1 MPHPYT
7 LRQVAVVVTVA
18 ASVLVVT
25 PPAAEA
31 RAGVHCGQR
40 IKHSITL
47 GRNLHN
53 CRGDGLIV
61 AHSNIVI
68 NLHGHTIDGRGRRG
82 TAGVRI
88 RHYHG
93 VTVKFG
99 VIRQFGRGIWLVRAG
114 DNKIQSNVVMSSF
127 DEGIFVNETSPRV
140 LIQSNRV
147 SWSGTRSRATWADG
161 IDARGPAMTVI
172 ANSIRHSHDDGID
185 VNGAGSTIDGNN
197 VTGSVH
203 DGLDIDSQTATVQ
216 NNVSNSNGDDG
227 IGVGRNARNVLLR
240 NNITNLNGDLGIQP
254 IAGTA
259 IDGGGNR
266 AAGNGDPRQ
275 CVRVG
280 CTP

>member
-1 MPHPYT
+1 MPKSHLLY
-7 LRQVAVVVTVA
+7 RA
-18 ASVLVVT
+18 ALVGALVSAVLVVA
-25 PPAAEA
+25 PAAEA
-31 RAGVHCGQR
+31 ARVHCGQR

-47 GRNLHN
+47 RRNLHN

-61 AHSNIVI
+61 ARSNIVI

-99 VIRQFGRGIWLVRAG
+99 VIHQFGRGIWLVRAG
-114 DNKIQSNVVMSSF
+114 DNKIQSNVVSGSF

-147 SWSGTRSRATWADG
+147 SWSGTRSHATWADG
-161 IDARGPAMTVI
+161 IDARGAAMTVV
-172 ANSIRHSHDDGID
+172 ANSIRHSNDDGID
-185 VNGAGSTIDGNN
+185 VNGAGSTIDGNS
-197 VTGSVH
+197 VSGSVH
-203 DGLDIDSQTATVQ
+203 DGIDVDSQTAVVQ
-216 NNVSNSNGDDG
+216 NNTSTGNHDDG
-227 IGVGRNARNVLLR
+227 IGVGHNAANVTIR
-240 NNITNLNGDLGIQP
+240 SNIANSNTDLGIQP

-266 AAGNGDPRQ
+266 ASGNGDARQ
-275 CVRVG
+275 CVRIA
-280 CTP
+280 CSP